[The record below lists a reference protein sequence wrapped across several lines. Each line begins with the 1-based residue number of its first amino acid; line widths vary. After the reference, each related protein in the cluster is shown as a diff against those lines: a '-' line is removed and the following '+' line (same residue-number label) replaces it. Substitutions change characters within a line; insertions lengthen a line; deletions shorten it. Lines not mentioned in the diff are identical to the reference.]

1 MPQIIFVQPDGARLA
16 LATAGEATV
25 MHLAVRHDVAGLPA
39 ECGGQLVCASCMVDV
54 AAEWA
59 TRVGPPGEDERDMIE
74 DSLGR
79 VPEGR
84 RLCCR
89 IAVTEALDGLVL
101 HVPPTQG

>member
-1 MPQIIFVQPDGARLA
+1 MPQISFVQPDGRRLT
-16 LATAGEATV
+16 LETAGEATV
-25 MHLAVRHDVAGLPA
+25 MHLAVRHDVPGLPA

-54 AAEWA
+54 TAAWA
-59 TRVGPPGEDERDMIE
+59 SRVGPPGEDERDMIE
-74 DSLGR
+74 DTLGR